1 MSSVERLTNKPTSAS
16 KTGDNTPGLNGWKR
30 IGGFGSYVIYASGDI
45 RRLIEPNTGRVIA
58 QYRRNQSGEVVIDGR
73 L

>member
-1 MSSVERLTNKPTSAS
+1 MSSTERLTHKPASAR

-30 IGGFGSYVIYASGDI
+30 IGDFGSYVIYASGDL
-45 RRLIEPNTGRVIA
+45 RHLVDPNTGRIIA
-58 QYRRNQSGEVVIDGR
+58 QYKFNHAGEDETNAG